1 MWKVGSKTQQT
12 ENMRQKSKV
21 EDNWEEVMK
30 MRMISGLLA
39 TISYNIS

>member
-1 MWKVGSKTQQT
+1 MGSKTQQT

-21 EDNWEEVMK
+21 EDSWEEVMK

-39 TISYNIS
+39 TISYKIS